1 MKVIAHRGAAAEAP
15 ENTLEA
21 VARAIELGADLVEV
35 DVRSTSDGIPVLIHD
50 ADLVRTHSVAKLVGD
65 LELSEL
71 EKITAEHGTAVPTLS
86 MLFARYGGKV
96 DFILEIKDAL
106 ATESVVRQIVSDGYI
121 ENVLVACAS
130 LRVLRN
136 VKFEIPEIK
145 TGFVLGSS
153 ADEGFES
160 SKSRH
165 NGYGFSVSER
175 VLPVI
180 DVMMPYWRLVRH
192 HFVAGCRRYALP
204 VYAWLALFDEDPG
217 PRYDIFSQ
225 MAEVGIDGLATIRP
239 EALRAH
245 LAAPSAAH

>member
-35 DVRSTSDGIPVLIHD
+35 DVHSTSDGVPVLIHD
-50 ADLVRTHSVAKLVGD
+50 ADLVRTHGVAKLVGD
-65 LELSEL
+65 LELAEL
-71 EKITAEHGTAVPTLS
+71 EKITAEHGTALPTLS
-86 MLFARYGGKV
+86 ALFARYGGKV
-96 DFILEIKDAL
+96 DFILEIN
-106 ATESVVRQIVSDGYI
+106 EPVVRQIVSDGYI
-121 ENVLVACAS
+121 ENTLVACAS

-145 TGFVLGSS
+145 TGFVIGGS
-153 ADEGFES
+153 ADEDLDS
-160 SKSRH
+160 STTRH

-204 VYAWLALFDEDPG
+204 VYAWLALFDEEPG

-225 MAEVGIDGLATIRP
+225 MAEVGIDGLATTRP

-245 LAAPSAAH
+245 LAAPSTVR